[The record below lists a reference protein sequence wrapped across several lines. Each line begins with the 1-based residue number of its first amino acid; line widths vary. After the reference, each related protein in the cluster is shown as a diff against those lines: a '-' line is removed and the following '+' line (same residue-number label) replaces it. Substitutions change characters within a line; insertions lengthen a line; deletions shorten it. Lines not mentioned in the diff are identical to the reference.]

1 MDRILTAYMALATA
15 ALAAYA
21 WHILSWH
28 SRSRGRPLPPGPKS
42 LPILGNLFNF
52 PTVRQWIA
60 NLELA
65 SIYGGRGSGSMVWSP
80 APFLISGF
88 AGNIVHF
95 RVLGQSIIV
104 LNSADDVV
112 ELLEKRSATSSDRP
126 QTPMIEL

>member
-1 MDRILTAYMALATA
+1 MTLATA
-15 ALAAYA
+15 AFAAYA
-21 WHILSWH
+21 WQILSWH
-28 SRSRGRPLPPGPKS
+28 SRSRGRPLPPGPKP

-52 PTVRQWIA
+52 PTVRQWTA

-65 SIYGGRGSGSMVWSP
+65 SIYGGRDYGSTVWSP
-80 APFLISGF
+80 LSFLISAF
-88 AGNIVHF
+88 AGSIVHF

-104 LNSADDVV
+104 LNSADDVI

>member
-1 MDRILTAYMALATA
+1 MLATA

-28 SRSRGRPLPPGPKS
+28 SRSRGRPLPPGPKP

-52 PTVRQWIA
+52 PTVKQWTA
-60 NLELA
+60 NFELA
-65 SIYGGRGSGSMVWSP
+65 SIYGGYDSGSMVWSP
-80 APFLISGF
+80 VSFLMICAF

-104 LNSADDVV
+104 LNGADDVI

-126 QTPMIEL
+126 QSPMIEL